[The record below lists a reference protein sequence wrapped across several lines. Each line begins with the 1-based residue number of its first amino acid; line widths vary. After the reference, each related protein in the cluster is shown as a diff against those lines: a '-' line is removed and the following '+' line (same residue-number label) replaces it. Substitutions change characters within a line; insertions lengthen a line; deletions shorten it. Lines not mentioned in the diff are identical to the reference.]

1 MDDFVILTDSCCDMT
16 ARMAADLELEV
27 LPLSLNMEDRVYHNY
42 LDGREIGFQDFYARL
57 RAGALATT
65 SAISVGVFDE
75 AMRKILDSG
84 RDVLYLAFSSALST
98 TYQSAVIAADD
109 LREAYPGR
117 KIFVVDTLSASLGQG
132 LLVYLCVQEKRK
144 GKTIDQVHVF
154 AEETKAKVCHW
165 FTVDD
170 LNHLKRGGRVS
181 AAAALFGTMLSIKP
195 VLHVDDTGHLVPVS
209 KTRGR
214 KASLL
219 SLVDRMAESAV
230 DPAGRPS
237 SSATGTARRTL
248 SLWRT
253 RCAAASAYRTSIS
266 TTWGRSSATTPALA
280 RWPCSS
286 WAAAGEAG
294 RKSVPSEGR
303 FSLEIKYNSAPAER

>member
-170 LNHLKRGGRVS
+170 LNPSEAWRPGQRCGGPVPAPCCPSSRCCMWMTRAIWCPSADPGGGR
-181 AAAALFGTMLSIKP
+181 
-195 VLHVDDTGHLVPVS
+195 
-209 KTRGR
+209 
-214 KASLL
+214 
-219 SLVDRMAESAV
+219 
-230 DPAGRPS
+230 RPCCPGGPHGGERRRPGGATS
-237 SSATGTARRTL
+237 SSATGTARR
-248 SLWRT
+248 R
-253 RCAAASAYRTSIS
+253 
-266 TTWGRSSATTPALA
+266 
-280 RWPCSS
+280 
-286 WAAAGEAG
+286 
-294 RKSVPSEGR
+294 
-303 FSLEIKYNSAPAER
+303 